1 MTNDQ
6 AVLRSLAGKYR
17 IYAESEHN
25 AQRAK
30 LHKASNDL
38 QMIRPVVLIDELPWH
53 EMELEDEL
61 TLRCTDPYLRE
72 VEQFLRREIYK
83 FEHLRADMILRPF
96 VPVQK
101 VIHSTGIGITIQE
114 ETLATE
120 EGNHI
125 VSHDYEDQLSTDED
139 LEKLHPAVITYD
151 EAETNRRF
159 QLVGEMIGDLIPIRK
174 TGVDHV
180 TLHPWD
186 DIAMYRG
193 VMPLLISLAEEP
205 ELCHHT
211 VKKLVDIAMDTMD
224 QFLALG
230 LFDPQPWSLH
240 CTPILTDD
248 LRGGD
253 FDGEHLTYQ
262 NIWGRGTAQIFASVS
277 SSMHEEFDIDY
288 MKDTLGKCGLV
299 YYGCCEPL
307 DKKMDIVEKI
317 PHLRKVSIT
326 PWADV
331 QVGAEAI
338 GKKYVLAS
346 KPNPSA
352 VAVPVLDAGA
362 LRKEIGNIF
371 DAGRRNGCNLEL
383 VLKDISTC
391 CHRPQN
397 IFEWEQIVMDMVEHY

>member
-6 AVLRSLAGKYR
+6 KILRQLAGKYR
-17 IYAESEHN
+17 LYAESEHN
-25 AQRAK
+25 AERAK

-38 QMIRPVVLIDELPWH
+38 HMIRPVVLIDELPWH
-53 EMELEDEL
+53 EMELGDEL

-96 VPVQK
+96 VPVPK
-101 VIHSTGIGITIQE
+101 VVHSTGIGITIQE
-114 ETLATE
+114 ETLATDA
-120 EGNHI
+120 GNNI
-125 VSHDYEDQLSTDED
+125 VSHEYEDQLSTEED

-159 QLVGEMIGDLIPIRK
+159 QLVGDMIGDLIPVRK
-174 TGVDHV
+174 TGLDHV

-186 DIAMYRG
+186 DISMFRG
-193 VMPLLISLAEEP
+193 VLPLLISLAEEP
-205 ELCHHT
+205 ELSHHMMR
-211 VKKLVDIAMDTMD
+211 KLTDISMDIMD
-224 QFLALG
+224 QYLKLG
-230 LFDPQPWSLH
+230 LFDPEPWSLH
-240 CTPILTDD
+240 CTPIFSDD
-248 LRGGD
+248 LRGDD
-253 FDGEHLTYQ
+253 FDGEHLTYK

-277 SSMHEEFDIDY
+277 KDMHEEFDIDY
-288 MKDTLGKCGLV
+288 MKDTIGKCGLV

-307 DKKMDIVEKI
+307 DKKIDIVEKI
-317 PHLRKVSIT
+317 PNLRKVSIT

-352 VAVPVLDAGA
+352 VAVPMLDQDA
-362 LRKEIGNIF
+362 LKKEIGNIL
-371 DAGRRNGCNLEL
+371 DACRRNGCNVDI

-397 IFEWEQIVMDMVEHY
+397 IFEWEQIVMDMVQNY

>member
-1 MTNDQ
+1 MENDRTI
-6 AVLRSLAGKYR
+6 LRRLAAKYR
-17 IYAESEHN
+17 MYAEEEHN
-25 AQRAK
+25 AQRAR
-30 LHKASNDL
+30 LHKAGNDL
-38 QMIRPVVLIDELPWH
+38 RMIRPVVLIDELPWH

-61 TLRCTDPYLRE
+61 TLRCQDPFLRE
-72 VEQFLRREIYK
+72 TEQFLRREIYK
-83 FEHLRADMILRPF
+83 YEHLRADMVLRPF

-101 VIHSTGIGITIQE
+101 VVHSTGIGIDVQE

-120 EGNHI
+120 AGNHI
-125 VSHDYEDQLSTDED
+125 VSHEYEDQLSTEED
-139 LEKLHPAVITYD
+139 LEKLHPARITYD
-151 EAETNRRF
+151 EQETNRRF
-159 QLVGEMIGDLIPIRK
+159 QLLGEMIGDLIPIRK
-174 TGVDHV
+174 TGLDHL

-186 DIAMYRG
+186 DIARYRG
-193 VMPLLISLAEEP
+193 VTPLLIDLAEEP
-205 ELCHHT
+205 EHSHHII
-211 VKKLVDIAMDTMD
+211 KKMVDIAMDTMD
-224 QFLALG
+224 QYLALG

-240 CTPILTDD
+240 CTPIFTDGLQD
-248 LRGGD
+248 GG
-253 FDGEHLTYQ
+253 FDGEHLTYR

-277 SSMHEEFDIDY
+277 KAMHEEFEIDY

-307 DKKMDIVEKI
+307 DKKIDIVEKI
-317 PHLRKVSIT
+317 PNLRKVSIT

-338 GKKYVLAS
+338 GKKYVLAA

-352 VAVPVLDAGA
+352 VAVPLLDKDA
-362 LRKEIGNIF
+362 LRKEIGNIL
-371 DAGRRNGCNLEL
+371 DASRRNGCSVEL